1 MKLILVL
8 VLSATAYGTSLN
20 IYRPVEVAEGT
31 YVLSPTV
38 PGEAQVGVVIGERSV
53 AVIGA
58 PKSGVY
64 SRQILGHVAA
74 LTDKPVSHVIVLS
87 GLCDHACGSQEFAAS
102 ATIVASAQLDP
113 ATAGREWANWIPDG
127 PEYLVGAGIAKPD
140 VRVTTTA
147 RVDLGGR
154 TIVVRN
160 FGPATD
166 AANLVAYQEDVR
178 LAWVGPM
185 LMEVPRAAQRT
196 AGSLRRSATAQAVA
210 NALPSYRVVPGH
222 GSGRALPSDALHAAR

>member
-1 MKLILVL
+1 MRFLLAL
-8 VLSATAYGTSLN
+8 ALSATASGASLN
-20 IYRPVEVAEGT
+20 LYRPVEIAAGT
-31 YVLSPTV
+31 YVLASTM
-38 PGEAQVGVVIGERSV
+38 PGEAQVGIVVGERSV

-64 SRQILGHVAA
+64 TRQILAHVAA

-87 GLCDHACGSQEFAAS
+87 GLCDHACGSQEFAAR
-102 ATIVASAQLDP
+102 AKIVASAKLDP
-113 ATAGREWANWIPDG
+113 ATAGREWASWIPDG
-127 PEYLVGAGIAKPD
+127 PEYLIGAGIATPD
-140 VRVTTTA
+140 VRVSSTA

-160 FGPATD
+160 FGAATD

-185 LMEVPRAAQRT
+185 LMESPPATRRT
-196 AGSLRRSATAQAVA
+196 AGSLRRSAALQAVA
-210 NALPSYRVVPGH
+210 TALPSYRVVPGH
-222 GSGRALPSDALHAAR
+222 GNGRALPPDALHAAR